1 MNNRSCNNKI
11 YFSSFLP
18 LGYTRSWHLL
28 VPVTVA
34 VTWQAPSSHFAD
46 AWRKYRK
53 LTSFA
58 ADSSSYCGTKT
69 SFYLTT
75 RLTLHSKRETVQQ
88 SPLFRFTRSK
98 GPYAL
103 AQCNAVNIRSSLVI
117 FEDAGYGLFRLAET
131 SFPYLPRIQ
140 MLIWAFW
147 VQHHA
152 LKTETLRVLFVDRFH
167 DSHSSCL

>member
-1 MNNRSCNNKI
+1 MAAITKYIFLN
-11 YFSSFLP
+11 FSNV
-18 LGYTRSWHLL
+18 GYTRSWHLL
-28 VPVTVA
+28 FPVTVA

-46 AWRKYRK
+46 ALRKYRK

-58 ADSSSYCGTKT
+58 AYSSSYCSTKT

-98 GPYAL
+98 GPCAL

-117 FEDAGYGLFRLAET
+117 FKDAGYGLFRLADT
-131 SFPYLPRIQ
+131 SFPYLPGIQ
-140 MLIWAFW
+140 MLIRAFW
-147 VQHHA
+147 VQHQA
-152 LKTETLRVLFVDRFH
+152 LKTEALRVLFVDRFH
-167 DSHSSCL
+167 DSHSSRL

>member
-1 MNNRSCNNKI
+1 MAAITKYI
-11 YFSSFLP
+11 FLN
-18 LGYTRSWHLL
+18 LSHARYTRSWHLL
-28 VPVTVA
+28 FPVAVA

-46 AWRKYRK
+46 AWRKNRK

-58 ADSSSYCGTKT
+58 ADSSSSCSTKT
-69 SFYLTT
+69 SFYLST

-117 FEDAGYGLFRLAET
+117 FKDAEYGLFRLTDT
-131 SFPYLPRIQ
+131 SFPYLPGIQ
-140 MLIWAFW
+140 MIIWAFW
-147 VQHHA
+147 VQHQA
-152 LKTETLRVLFVDRFH
+152 LTTTAQRVQFVDRFQ
-167 DSHSSCL
+167 DSHSSRL